1 MTVTEYLQRFRV
13 NKARDLLQ
21 FSTHPVEEIAWNV
34 GYTDGS
40 AFRKVFQRIVGL
52 SRPSTG
58 AVSARVIRLLF
69 RAKDMLPVHLRRLP
83 CQSARQHGVAVG
95 NAPLIGRASA
105 VS

>member
-52 SRPSTG
+52 SPSEY
-58 AVSARVIRLLF
+58 RRRF
-69 RAKDMLPVHLRRLP
+69 RA
-83 CQSARQHGVAVG
+83 CY
-95 NAPLIGRASA
+95 PL
-105 VS
+105 VV